1 MHSAECSTLWWCS
14 NLQYPNI
21 WSIDLKSRLHSE
33 HLKDSIIIRLLFTEM
48 LLVTFLL
55 YNWSLLLWSVYYILY
70 FRDGKK
76 ISRDYNPVSDDRAS
90 RINNFL
96 MYGTQISRTCFNI
109 FITYSLNSY
118 VDLLIFLE
126 YSLSVAILG
135 CHSLFN
141 LSVNV
146 YFLKYLLANLLIQ
159 VWYLLAG
166 LYVTYTI
173 SCLFLM
179 L

>member
-1 MHSAECSTLWWCS
+1 MVYRLEFKVAQGALNRFNHHWVVIHWDVAS
-14 NLQYPNI
+14 NVSVIQLIPTS
-21 WSIDLKSRLHSE
+21 SIC
-33 HLKDSIIIRLLFTEM
+33 
-48 LLVTFLL
+48 
-55 YNWSLLLWSVYYILY
+55 ILY
-70 FRDGKK
+70 TVFSRWQE

-90 RINNFL
+90 RINNYL

-109 FITYSLNSY
+109 FMIYPLSSY

-146 YFLKYLLANLLIQ
+146 YFLKYLLASLLIQ

>member
-1 MHSAECSTLWWCS
+1 MVYRLEFKVTQGALNRFNHHWVVIHWDVVS
-14 NLQYPNI
+14 NVSVIQLIPTS
-21 WSIDLKSRLHSE
+21 SIC
-33 HLKDSIIIRLLFTEM
+33 
-48 LLVTFLL
+48 
-55 YNWSLLLWSVYYILY
+55 ILY
-70 FRDGKK
+70 TIFSVGTK
-76 ISRDYNPVSDDRAS
+76 ISRDYNPVSDDRAF
-90 RINNFL
+90 RINNHL

-109 FITYSLNSY
+109 FMIFPLNSY

-126 YSLSVAILG
+126 YSLLVAILG